1 MTTFRV
7 AIAVL
12 LACAPIPALS
22 QAPPIW
28 SVSAK
33 PTVTIGVTEGE
44 LEYEFA
50 GVTGVRRLANGMI
63 VVANT
68 KPLELR
74 LFDAKGKFVRRI
86 GRSGNGPGE
95 FRGDLRFAHAGGD
108 SIVVFVSGRARTI
121 VFAIDG
127 TLLGETLYTG
137 TITPMLASSTLT
149 HRTFV
154 WAGGGSVTACV
165 RPVLDALP
173 VEKNPA
179 LRDLYADPAGRAWVR
194 EFGSRQYTVYSP
206 MARVL
211 GRVVLPNGFEPIHI
225 GANFIAGV
233 GRLDDD
239 VEQVQVWGLTAPAP
253 GPRPACLTKSDSFPP
268 PKSPRVA
275 EMKSLLRNAA
285 TALEAGFA
293 QQKRYIGNVDSLQ
306 LEVPSDIAYRTLRVT
321 AGGWAIAVFDRKSSL
336 VCTMSIGDGTPA
348 GWPDGVIRCGG

>member
-1 MTTFRV
+1 
-7 AIAVL
+7 
-12 LACAPIPALS
+12 
-22 QAPPIW
+22 
-28 SVSAK
+28 VSAK
-33 PTVTIGVTEGE
+33 PTVTIGVEEGE

-95 FRGDLRFAHAGGD
+95 FRGDLRFAEAGAD
-108 SIVVFVSGRARTI
+108 SIVVFVSGRARSI
-121 VFAIDG
+121 AFAVDG

-137 TITPMLASSTLT
+137 NITPMLASSTLS

-154 WAGGGSVTACV
+154 WAGGGPLNGCV

-173 VEKNPA
+173 VEKNPV
-179 LRDLYADPAGRAWVR
+179 LRDLYSDPAGRAWVR
-194 EFGSRQYTVYSP
+194 EFGARQYTAYSP
-206 MARVL
+206 TARVL

-233 GRLDDD
+233 GRLEDD

-253 GPRPACLTKSDSFPP
+253 GPRPACLATTDSFPP

-275 EMKSLLRNAA
+275 EMKTLLRNAA
-285 TALEAGFA
+285 TSLEAGFA
-293 QQKRYIGNVDSLQ
+293 QYKRYVSNPDSIQ
-306 LEVPSDIAYRTLRVT
+306 LDVPSDIAYKPLRVT
-321 AGGWAIAVFDRKSSL
+321 GLGWAIAVFDRKSQL
-336 VCTMSIGDGTPA
+336 FCTMSIGDATPA